1 LFYFTIITGFL
12 GPILAFRTY
21 PELFAFKI
29 FFLLHALAFLAYFLR
44 RRKIEIPIHIRG
56 YFIFFA
62 GWLGWAFLSLLWV
75 DNFADAFRHLTFLLG
90 MTSFIFF
97 FSFYLKEEKEMVKIY
112 RIIFLILVGFSLL
125 GVIETLTG
133 WHLRTSVVGTYNQ
146 AYKLNRPSAVFWN
159 PNDFS
164 TYLSLYLP
172 FTLGLMKYKK
182 GLFNKIIGC
191 LLYCSGLYLVI
202 LAESR
207 ANVLAILLGLLV
219 FLVLNWKSESKKTMK
234 TLVILLLIG
243 IVIIGLLV
251 SLDPELPFWVK
262 TKTVFAQI
270 YGLPQELKEDRGSA
284 YVRGRLIIYGLREL
298 GRHYLM
304 GVGVGNAEQHMAK
317 YGEDLGG
324 IVNLHNWW
332 LEVLVNYGLII
343 FLAYLHFYLSLVKD
357 LLKVIRNSG
366 ILRLKM
372 MAEVLTV
379 SLASFSIACIGP
391 SSLLPQRYMWFL
403 FALALA
409 VLNYAKEDI
418 SLREEGGR
426 KN

>member
-1 LFYFTIITGFL
+1 
-12 GPILAFRTY
+12 
-21 PELFAFKI
+21 
-29 FFLLHALAFLAYFLR
+29 
-44 RRKIEIPIHIRG
+44 
-56 YFIFFA
+56 
-62 GWLGWAFLSLLWV
+62 
-75 DNFADAFRHLTFLLG
+75 
-90 MTSFIFF
+90 
-97 FSFYLKEEKEMVKIY
+97 
-112 RIIFLILVGFSLL
+112 
-125 GVIETLTG
+125 
-133 WHLRTSVVGTYNQ
+133 
-146 AYKLNRPSAVFWN
+146 
-159 PNDFS
+159 
-164 TYLSLYLP
+164 
-172 FTLGLMKYKK
+172 
-182 GLFNKIIGC
+182 
-191 LLYCSGLYLVI
+191 
-202 LAESR
+202 
-207 ANVLAILLGLLV
+207 
-219 FLVLNWKSESKKTMK
+219 
-234 TLVILLLIG
+234 
-243 IVIIGLLV
+243 
-251 SLDPELPFWVK
+251 
-262 TKTVFAQI
+262 
-270 YGLPQELKEDRGSA
+270 
-284 YVRGRLIIYGLREL
+284 
-298 GRHYLM
+298 M

-403 FALALA
+403 FALVLA